1 MSFNETKLP
10 NFLISDLYKNVL
22 ISSTKMPM
30 PTKKAQNKP
39 ETKNLVEYLGENKK
53 NIVII
58 VEDKEVVFITDEKLQ
73 LLTNLLQACNLSLA
87 DVAIINIANKNLNY
101 STIKK
106 ELQFNNLLMMGI
118 NIKQFELPLI
128 FSKNKVQQ
136 FNNSNLLITEN
147 LSDLLGNS
155 TEVKTE
161 KKALWNALKIMF
173 NIK

>member
-1 MSFNETKLP
+1 MSFKEAKLP
-10 NFLISDLYKNVL
+10 KFLIIDIYKNAL
-22 ISSTKMPM
+22 INTVN
-30 PTKKAQNKP
+30 TTAQKEQIRNSL
-39 ETKNLVEYLGENKK
+39 EFLGENKK
-53 NIVII
+53 NIVI
-58 VEDKEVVFITDEKLQ
+58 VLEDNEAVFIADDKLQ

-101 STIKK
+101 STIKNSIPF
-106 ELQFNNLLMMGI
+106 EFLLMMGI

>member
-22 ISSTKMPM
+22 ISSTKMSM
-30 PTKKAQNKP
+30 PTKKAENKP

-101 STIKK
+101 STIKT